1 MPFLGE
7 FSALIT
13 AVLWSFTSIAF
24 SHSAEKIGSVQLNM
38 NRLLLAA
45 LFLFLTIIFLNISYQ
60 ISPGQVL
67 NLSISGIIGLVI
79 GDSFLFKAYRQIGA
93 RLSILLMS
101 FAPGLSTIMGYFFLS
116 ERISFLGVIG
126 MIVTLFGVIIV
137 VSERNKIPD
146 TKYKMSPVG
155 FFNGFMGAV
164 GQAGGLVFAKL
175 AFDQGDINGFVA
187 TFIRIISSVIIFLP
201 VLLIFQKYNN
211 PIKTYTKNIKALG
224 STVGGTIFGPYLGI
238 TFSMVAVSNTNV
250 GIAATLMST
259 MPVLMLPLVKYFYKD
274 KLGWRSIIGAFITV
288 AGVAILFLR

>member
-7 FSALIT
+7 FSALLT

-24 SHSAEKIGSVQLNM
+24 SHAAEKIGSVQLNM

-45 LFLFLTIIFLNISYQ
+45 LFLFSTIVVFNISY
-60 ISPGQVL
+60 SLSSKQVVCL
-67 NLSISGIIGLVI
+67 AASGIIGLVI

-101 FAPGLSTIMGYFFLS
+101 FAPGLSALMGYLFLS
-116 ERISFLGVIG
+116 EGFSFLGIIG
-126 MIVTLFGVIIV
+126 MIVTLLGVIIV
-137 VSERNKIPD
+137 VSEKNKTPEA
-146 TKYKMSPVG
+146 KYKMNVIG

-175 AFDQGDINGFVA
+175 AFDQGNINGFVA
-187 TFIRIISSVIIFLP
+187 TFIRIFSSILLFLP
-201 VLLIFQKYNN
+201 LLLIFRRYNN
-211 PIKTYTKNIKALG
+211 PFHTYKNNSRALV
-224 STVGGTIFGPYLGI
+224 STLGGTICGPYLGI
-238 TFSMVAVSNTNV
+238 TFSMVAVANTSV

-274 KLGWRSIIGAFITV
+274 KLTWQAVIGAFITV

>member
-7 FSALIT
+7 FSALLT

-24 SHSAEKIGSVQLNM
+24 SHAAEKIGSIQLNM

-45 LFLFLTIIFLNISYQ
+45 LFLLLTIIVFNISYHL
-60 ISPGQVL
+60 SSNQVI

-101 FAPGLSTIMGYFFLS
+101 FAPGLSAIMGYFLLS

-126 MIVTLFGVIIV
+126 MIVTVMGIIIV
-137 VSERNKIPD
+137 VSERNNSPEA
-146 TKYKMSPVG
+146 KYKMTAVG
-155 FFNGFMGAV
+155 FFNGFMGAA
-164 GQAGGLVFAKL
+164 GQAGGLIFAKL

-187 TFIRIISSVIIFLP
+187 TFIRVFSSVIIFLP
-201 VLLIFQKYNN
+201 AVLIFRKYKNPFNMYKNN
-211 PIKTYTKNIKALG
+211 RKALI
-224 STVGGTIFGPYLGI
+224 STLGGTVFGPYLGI
-238 TFSMVAVSNTNV
+238 TFSMIAVANTNV

-259 MPVLMLPLVKYFYKD
+259 MPVLMLPLVKYIYKD
-274 KLGWRSIIGAFITV
+274 KLSWRAIIGAFITV
-288 AGVAILFLR
+288 AGVALLFLR

>member
-7 FSALIT
+7 FSALLT

-24 SHSAEKIGSVQLNM
+24 SHAAEKIGSIQLNM

-45 LFLFLTIIFLNISYQ
+45 LFLLLTIIVFNISYHL
-60 ISPGQVL
+60 SSNQVI

-101 FAPGLSTIMGYFFLS
+101 FAPGLSAIMGYFLLS

-126 MIVTLFGVIIV
+126 MIVTVMGIIIV
-137 VSERNKIPD
+137 VSERNNSPEA
-146 TKYKMSPVG
+146 KYKMTSVG
-155 FFNGFMGAV
+155 FFNGFMGAA
-164 GQAGGLVFAKL
+164 GQAGGLIFAKL

-187 TFIRIISSVIIFLP
+187 TFIRILSSIIIFLP
-201 VLLIFQKYNN
+201 ALLIFRKYKN
-211 PIKTYTKNIKALG
+211 PFNTYKNNIKALG
-224 STVGGTIFGPYLGI
+224 STLGGTVFGPYLGI
-238 TFSMVAVSNTNV
+238 TFSMVAVANTNV

-259 MPVLMLPLVKYFYKD
+259 MPVIMLPLVKYIYKD
-274 KLGWRSIIGAFITV
+274 KLSWRAIIGAFVTV
-288 AGVAILFLR
+288 AGVAILFIR

>member
-7 FSALIT
+7 FCALMT

-24 SHSAEKIGSVQLNM
+24 SHAAEKIGSIQLNM

-45 LFLFLTIIFLNISYQ
+45 LFLFLTIFILNISYHL
-60 ISPGQVL
+60 SSKQVL
-67 NLSISGIIGLVI
+67 FLSVSGIIGLVI

-101 FAPGLSTIMGYFFLS
+101 FAPGLSAIMGYFFLS
-116 ERISFLGVIG
+116 EKISFLGVIG
-126 MIVTLFGVIIV
+126 MIVTLIGILLV
-137 VSERNKIPD
+137 VSERNKSPEA
-146 TKYKMSPVG
+146 KYKMNAVG
-155 FFNGFMGAV
+155 FFNGFMGAA

-187 TFIRIISSVIIFLP
+187 TFIRILSSVIIFFP
-201 VLLIFQKYNN
+201 VLLIFRKYKN
-211 PIKTYTKNIKALG
+211 PIKTYKNNIKALG
-224 STVGGTIFGPYLGI
+224 STFGGTIFGPYLGI
-238 TFSMVAVSNTNV
+238 TFSMVAVANTNV

-259 MPVLMLPLVKYFYKD
+259 MPVLMLPLVKFFYKD
-274 KLGWRSIIGAFITV
+274 KLSWRAIIGAFITV

>member
-7 FSALIT
+7 FSALLT

-24 SHSAEKIGSVQLNM
+24 SHAAEKIGSIQLNM

-45 LFLFLTIIFLNISYQ
+45 VFLFLTILVFNISYHL
-60 ISPGQVL
+60 SYHQVL
-67 NLSISGIIGLVI
+67 YLSISGIIGLVI

-101 FAPGLSTIMGYFFLS
+101 FAPGLSAIMGYFFLS
-116 ERISFLGVIG
+116 ERISILGLIG
-126 MIVTLFGVIIV
+126 MIVTLVGIFIV
-137 VSERNKIPD
+137 LSEKNKSLEA
-146 TKYKMSPVG
+146 KYKMSFIG

-187 TFIRIISSVIIFLP
+187 TFIRIISSIIIFLP
-201 VLLIFQKYNN
+201 VLLIFRKYDN
-211 PIKTYTKNIKALG
+211 PLKTYKNNIKALG
-224 STVGGTIFGPYLGI
+224 STLGGTFFGPYLGI
-238 TFSMVAVSNTNV
+238 TFSMVAVANTNV
-250 GIAATLMST
+250 GIAATLMAT
-259 MPVLMLPLVKYFYKD
+259 MPVLMLPLVKYIYKD
-274 KLGWRSIIGAFITV
+274 KLGWKAIIGAFVAV

>member
-7 FSALIT
+7 FSALLT

-24 SHSAEKIGSVQLNM
+24 SHAAEKIGSIQLNM
-38 NRLLLAA
+38 NRLLFATF
-45 LFLFLTIIFLNISYQ
+45 FLLLTILVFNISY
-60 ISPGQVL
+60 
-67 NLSISGIIGLVI
+67 NLSSKQVICLAASGIIGLVI

-101 FAPGLSTIMGYFFLS
+101 FAPGLSAFMGYIFLS
-116 ERISFLGVIG
+116 EKFSFLGVIG
-126 MIVTLFGVIIV
+126 MIVTLLGVIIV
-137 VSERNKIPD
+137 VSERNKTPD
-146 TKYKMSPVG
+146 AKYKMNIIG
-155 FFNGFMGAV
+155 FINGFMGAV

-187 TFIRIISSVIIFLP
+187 TFIRIFSSVLLFLP
-201 VLLIFQKYNN
+201 ALLIFRRYKNPLTTYKNN
-211 PIKTYTKNIKALG
+211 SRALI
-224 STVGGTIFGPYLGI
+224 STLGGTISGPYLGI
-238 TFSMVAVSNTNV
+238 TFSMIAVAHTSV

-274 KLGWRSIIGAFITV
+274 KLTWQAIIGAFITV

>member
-7 FSALIT
+7 LSALLT

-24 SHSAEKIGSVQLNM
+24 SHAAEKIGSVQLNM

-45 LFLFLTIIFLNISYQ
+45 LFLLSTIVVFNISY
-60 ISPGQVL
+60 SLSSKQVVCL
-67 NLSISGIIGLVI
+67 AASGIIGLVI

-101 FAPGLSTIMGYFFLS
+101 FAPGLSALMGYLFLS
-116 ERISFLGVIG
+116 EGFSFLGIIG
-126 MIVTLFGVIIV
+126 MIVTLLGVIIV
-137 VSERNKIPD
+137 VSEKNKTPE
-146 TKYKMSPVG
+146 TKYKMNAIG

-187 TFIRIISSVIIFLP
+187 TFIRIFSSILLFLP
-201 VLLIFQKYNN
+201 LLLIFRRYNN
-211 PIKTYTKNIKALG
+211 PFKTYKNNSRALV
-224 STVGGTIFGPYLGI
+224 STLGGTICGPYLGI
-238 TFSMVAVSNTNV
+238 TFSMIAVANTSV

-274 KLGWRSIIGAFITV
+274 KLTWQAVIGAFITV

>member
-7 FSALIT
+7 FSALLT

-24 SHSAEKIGSVQLNM
+24 SHAAEKIGSIQLNM

-45 LFLFLTIIFLNISYQ
+45 LFLLLTIIIFNISYHLASNQ
-60 ISPGQVL
+60 IL

-79 GDSFLFKAYRQIGA
+79 GDTFLFKAYRQIGA

-101 FAPGLSTIMGYFFLS
+101 FAPGLSAIMGYFFLS

-126 MIVTLFGVIIV
+126 MIVTLMGIFLV
-137 VSERNKIPD
+137 VSERNKSPES
-146 TKYKMSPVG
+146 KYKMTPIG
-155 FFNGFMGAV
+155 FFNGFMGAA

-187 TFIRIISSVIIFLP
+187 TFVRIFSSVIIFLP
-201 VLLIFQKYNN
+201 VLLIFRKYNN
-211 PIKTYTKNIKALG
+211 PFKTYKNNIKALG
-224 STVGGTIFGPYLGI
+224 STLGGTVFGPFLGI
-238 TFSMVAVSNTNV
+238 TFSMVAVANTNV

-274 KLGWRSIIGAFITV
+274 KLGWRAIMGAFITV

>member
-7 FSALIT
+7 FSALLT

-24 SHSAEKIGSVQLNM
+24 SHAAEKIGSIQLNM

-45 LFLFLTIIFLNISYQ
+45 LFLFLTIIIFNISYHLSSNQ
-60 ISPGQVL
+60 LIY
-67 NLSISGIIGLVI
+67 LSISGIIGLVI

-101 FAPGLSTIMGYFFLS
+101 FAPGLSAIMGYFFLS
-116 ERISFLGVIG
+116 EKISFLGVIG
-126 MIVTLFGVIIV
+126 MIVTLMGILIV
-137 VSERNKIPD
+137 VSERNKSPEA
-146 TKYKMSPVG
+146 KYKITPIG
-155 FFNGFMGAV
+155 FFNGFMGSA

-187 TFIRIISSVIIFLP
+187 TFIRVLSSVIIFLP
-201 VLLIFQKYNN
+201 VLLIFRKYKN
-211 PIKTYTKNIKALG
+211 PIKTYKNNIKALG
-224 STVGGTIFGPYLGI
+224 STLGGTVFGPYLGI
-238 TFSMVAVSNTNV
+238 TFSMIAVANTNV

-259 MPVLMLPLVKYFYKD
+259 MPVLMLPLVKYIYKD
-274 KLGWRSIIGAFITV
+274 KLSWRSIIGAFVTV

>member
-7 FSALIT
+7 FSALLT

-24 SHSAEKIGSVQLNM
+24 SHAAEKIGSIQLNM

-45 LFLFLTIIFLNISYQ
+45 LFLLLTIIVFNISYHL
-60 ISPGQVL
+60 SSNQVI

-101 FAPGLSTIMGYFFLS
+101 FAPGLSAIMGYFLLS

-126 MIVTLFGVIIV
+126 MIVTVMGIIIV
-137 VSERNKIPD
+137 VSERNNSPEA
-146 TKYKMSPVG
+146 KYKMTAVG
-155 FFNGFMGAV
+155 FFNGFMGAA
-164 GQAGGLVFAKL
+164 GQAGGLIFAKL

-187 TFIRIISSVIIFLP
+187 TFIRILSSIIIFLP
-201 VLLIFQKYNN
+201 ALLIFRKYKN
-211 PIKTYTKNIKALG
+211 PFNTYKNNIKALG
-224 STVGGTIFGPYLGI
+224 STLGGTVFGPYLGI
-238 TFSMVAVSNTNV
+238 TFSMVAVANTNV

-259 MPVLMLPLVKYFYKD
+259 MPVIMLPLVKYIYKD
-274 KLGWRSIIGAFITV
+274 KLSWSAIIGAFVTV
-288 AGVAILFLR
+288 AGVAILFIR

>member
-7 FSALIT
+7 FSALLT

-24 SHSAEKIGSVQLNM
+24 SHAAEKIGSIQLNM

-45 LFLFLTIIFLNISYQ
+45 LFLLLTIIVFNISYHL
-60 ISPGQVL
+60 SSNQVI

-101 FAPGLSTIMGYFFLS
+101 FAPGLSAIMGYFLLS

-126 MIVTLFGVIIV
+126 MIVTVMGIIIV
-137 VSERNKIPD
+137 VSERNNSPEA
-146 TKYKMSPVG
+146 KYKMTAVG
-155 FFNGFMGAV
+155 FFNGFMGAA
-164 GQAGGLVFAKL
+164 GQAGGLIFAKL

-187 TFIRIISSVIIFLP
+187 TFIRILSSIIIFLP
-201 VLLIFQKYNN
+201 ALLIFRKYKN
-211 PIKTYTKNIKALG
+211 PFNTYKNNIKALG
-224 STVGGTIFGPYLGI
+224 STLGGTVFGPYLGI
-238 TFSMVAVSNTNV
+238 TFSMVAVANTNV

-259 MPVLMLPLVKYFYKD
+259 MPVIMLPLVKSIYKD
-274 KLGWRSIIGAFITV
+274 NLSWRAIIGAFVTV
-288 AGVAILFLR
+288 AGVAILYIR